1 MHFSQSEFDAL
12 SEAAIGITDSLD
24 INPVKAGRESISP
37 HNIESTIEPF
47 SWTCKQVR
55 TKELRDAGWRRPKGA
70 APITYAEPDRWVDM
84 ETGEL
89 FTKHQVRDHG
99 IDVTPSPSLRTIH
112 TQSVIQPLSDEKRL
126 FIFYILGLRNT
137 RGGLI
142 VDLETAINRWISW
155 AYPNIDITDRS
166 RKRLSLEN
174 WLYKYGILATKQ
186 TFKTDFQIIAHSKKK
201 DYIAEESLYFKKNP
215 VLGKPGYGFAVDPL
229 TERKKLVE
237 WIKSKQA
244 ASSSNRKK

>member
-1 MHFSQSEFDAL
+1 MYFSQSEFDAL
-12 SEAAIGITDSLD
+12 SEAVIGTTDSFD
-24 INPVKAGRESISP
+24 INPIKAGQEPISP
-37 HNIESTIEPF
+37 DNLESTIEPF

-70 APITYAEPDRWVDM
+70 KPIIYAEPDRWVDM

-89 FTKHQVRDHG
+89 FTKYQVRDCG

-112 TQSVIQPLSDEKRL
+112 AQSVIQLLSDEKRL

-155 AYPNIDITDRS
+155 VYPNIDITDRS
-166 RKRLSLEN
+166 RKRRSLEN

-186 TFKTDFQIIAHSKKK
+186 TFKTDFQLIAHSSKK

-215 VLGKPGYGFAVDPL
+215 VSGKPGCGFAVDSL
-229 TERKKLVE
+229 TEKKKLTE
-237 WIKSKQA
+237 WIKSKQT
-244 ASSSNRKK
+244 ASSNSRK